1 MQLGNLELIKKWLEK
16 KYAAANP
23 LDYNEKAILAE
34 CLAAVKNTP
43 TIEAEPVRHGQWKY
57 TLYDRVG
64 TLTTDGD
71 LMCINCGERFFRVI
85 GTWYKYCPN
94 CGAKMD
100 GDVDY
105 TYC

>member
-1 MQLGNLELIKKWLEK
+1 MRLGNLKLIERWLEK

-43 TIEAEPVRHGQWKY
+43 TIGVEPVRHGRWVEDCCY
-57 TLYDRVG
+57 NTCSLCGNYFDRYD
-64 TLTTDGD
+64 DGGYYQD
-71 LMCINCGERFFRVI
+71 FD
-85 GTWYKYCPN
+85 YCPK

-100 GDVDY
+100 LKE
-105 TYC
+105 